1 MRLSIN
7 PGPHE
12 LTQPISEGSNADR
25 CISLCIINIRSIRT
39 KMEFLETFL
48 NDFDMLAVSEAH
60 LDNQI
65 NDSDITFDSIPNII
79 HRQDRS
85 NSGGGLLIYS

>member
-1 MRLSIN
+1 
-7 PGPHE
+7 
-12 LTQPISEGSNADR
+12 
-25 CISLCIINIRSIRT
+25 
-39 KMEFLETFL
+39 MEFLETFL

-60 LDNQI
+60 LENQI
-65 NDSDITFDSIPNII
+65 NDSDITLDSIPNII